1 MIQEKIQ
8 EKIKKKSNGKSAT
21 NTTTGNIL
29 KFLFE
34 NGVSA
39 RRQNVLPIPIHRNG
53 VLAGFRSGGRSGL
66 PDIMGH
72 FHPRVYPPYGRG
84 LCIEVKTGKDRLR
97 PEQIGFLK
105 ESSDFGDVVMIVK
118 DFNDFLEQWNKLN
131 LKK

>member
-1 MIQEKIQ
+1 MKQEKS
-8 EKIKKKSNGKSAT
+8 KSKSNGRTRT
-21 NTTTGNIL
+21 NETTRDIL

-39 RRQNVLPIPIHRNG
+39 RRQNVLPIPISREG
-53 VLAGFRSGGRSGL
+53 IITGFRSGGRSGL
-66 PDIMGH
+66 PDIMGR

-84 LCIEVKTGKDRLR
+84 LCIEVKTGKDHLR

-105 ESSDFGDVVMIVK
+105 ESSEFGDVVMIVK
-118 DFNDFLEQWNKLN
+118 DYNDFLEQWKNLN